1 MGGHAE
7 KRGLPPFDV
16 LVIGTAHRDPHPSLS
31 K

>member
-16 LVIGTAHRDPHPSLS
+16 LVMGTVHRDPHPSLS
-31 K
+31 E